1 MIFCPKYRR
10 KVFTE
15 RIASRLK
22 KLIHEKQ
29 EEYGYNVL
37 DMEVLEDH
45 VHLLLDVNPRN
56 GVFAI
61 TNKIKGHTSHV
72 LRREFSEL
80 RSKLPTLWTE
90 SKFISSV
97 GSLTLEVV
105 KKYIEEQRTV

>member
-45 VHLLLDVNPRN
+45 VHLLLDVNPSN

-61 TNKIKGHTSHV
+61 TNKIKGYTSHV

-80 RSKLPTLWTE
+80 RSRTSYALDR
-90 SKFISSV
+90 I
-97 GSLTLEVV
+97 EV
-105 KKYIEEQRTV
+105 YLIFRLSDIRGC

>member
-1 MIFCPKYRR
+1 MSVPKSFHRR
-10 KVFTE
+10 F
-15 RIASRLK
+15 
-22 KLIHEKQ
+22 
-29 EEYGYNVL
+29 
-37 DMEVLEDH
+37 
-45 VHLLLDVNPRN
+45 PRN

-61 TNKIKGHTSHV
+61 TNKIKGHTSHI

-97 GSLTLEVV
+97 GSILEVV